1 MRLRPVVWLFLLSVA
16 SLFGED
22 SRIRA
27 LQARFI
33 APCCWSEPVSVHR
46 SPAAEEMRAE
56 IARMVAAGRTD
67 DQIVNHFVTQHGER
81 IMMVP
86 RGQRSFWLTLTP
98 FVGLALAG
106 AWLIRYLM
114 RRRQT
119 EVQPALRMAAAA
131 PVRDEDL
138 EW

>member
-1 MRLRPVVWLFLLSVA
+1 MRPGHVLWLFLLGA
-16 SLFGED
+16 SLLFGD
-22 SRIRA
+22 DARIRA

-56 IARMVAAGRTD
+56 IARMVAAGQTD
-67 DQIVNHFVTQHGER
+67 DQIVNHFVAQHSER
-81 IMMVP
+81 ILMVP
-86 RGQRSFWLTLTP
+86 RGQRSFWLTITP
-98 FVGLALAG
+98 FVCLALAG
-106 AWLIRYLM
+106 AWLIRYLL
-114 RRRQT
+114 RRRRT
-119 EVQPALRMAAAA
+119 VEPSLRLAPAA